1 MNQVLVITVWLCN
14 RLAGNNSFV
23 LTVLLFAQKQQKNL
37 LDMWNQLVLSVNR
50 DGNLVWLL
58 IKKGKIQI
66 CSPGAGGYETFCGW
80 LIHVTDDYIGLKIE
94 LWLFEHLLLKPMWIR
109 GV

>member
-37 LDMWNQLVLSVNR
+37 LDMWNQLVVSVNR
-50 DGNLVWLL
+50 DGNLV
-58 IKKGKIQI
+58 
-66 CSPGAGGYETFCGW
+66 
-80 LIHVTDDYIGLKIE
+80 
-94 LWLFEHLLLKPMWIR
+94 
-109 GV
+109 